1 MKKIKVSR
9 KGRVCKFPSCRNI
22 LSIYNHDYYCNLH
35 LDKIGAQTGLK
46 PGFKISEHAGSAID
60 K

>member
-9 KGRVCKFPSCRNI
+9 KGRVCKLAACRNI

-35 LDKIGAQTGLK
+35 RDLSGTRTEMK
-46 PGFKISEHAGSAID
+46 PAKT
-60 K
+60 